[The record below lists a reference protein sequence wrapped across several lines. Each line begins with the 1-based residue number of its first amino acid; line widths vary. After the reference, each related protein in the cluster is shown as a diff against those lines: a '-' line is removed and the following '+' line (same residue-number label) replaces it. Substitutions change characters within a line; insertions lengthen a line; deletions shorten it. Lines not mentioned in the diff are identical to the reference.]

1 MFRSY
6 CVRPSGDMVEM
17 SDDLWTITG
26 SPLLTQNTRV
36 IVQCVCNGPLR
47 QYYKNF
53 ILYQPSACGATWRQR
68 APWNR
73 FKQIV
78 ISACSFSSSI
88 DALSYRLVNYN
99 ITRKLVCVCVWEHYF
114 KFWRMLRPYRFIVV
128 YAPVCSR
135 REKSSSSSSL
145 KTNPLSVNHFIT
157 NVKNSFE
164 NHPSL
169 P

>member
-53 ILYQPSACGATWRQR
+53 ILYQPSTCGATWRQR

-99 ITRKLVCVCVWEHYF
+99 ITRKLVCVCVYESIILNSEGCCAHIGSSWFTHLSAADA
-114 KFWRMLRPYRFIVV
+114 KN
-128 YAPVCSR
+128 R
-135 REKSSSSSSL
+135 RRRRRRHWKR
-145 KTNPLSVNHFIT
+145 I
-157 NVKNSFE
+157 
-164 NHPSL
+164 PSL
-169 P
+169 STIL